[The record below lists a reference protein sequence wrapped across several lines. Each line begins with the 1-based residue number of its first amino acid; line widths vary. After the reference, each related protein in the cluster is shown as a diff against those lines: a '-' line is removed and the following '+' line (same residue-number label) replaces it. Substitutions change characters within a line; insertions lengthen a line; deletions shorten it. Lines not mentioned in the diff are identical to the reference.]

1 MMKEQGTEPNALL
14 TVEDIQRV
22 QFSKSFGGYRTD
34 EVDEFLDRCAE
45 TVDVLTSAHAAD
57 EQKMQVLAE
66 SIVDYREREDSIRT
80 ALLDARRMSD
90 TILEEARQRAEQ
102 ILAEAGEEAAHVR
115 ETAQATIEAEKA
127 EMARVRNE
135 VAAFKARLMSIYREH
150 LTLIGVLEDA
160 PAEATSS
167 TEPEKAEKP
176 EPAEQTEETE
186 KVAQNASAPAAEE
199 TAAHT
204 EVEAETLFSSETE
217 PETVA
222 APRFDLSRFSLE
234 DE

>member
-1 MMKEQGTEPNALL
+1 MMKEQGTEANALL

-45 TVDVLTSAHAAD
+45 TVDILTSTHAAD

-90 TILEEARQRAEQ
+90 TILEEARQKAEQ
-102 ILAEAGEEAAHVR
+102 ILADAGEEAAHVR

-127 EMARVRNE
+127 EMVRVRNE

-160 PAEATSS
+160 PAESAPA
-167 TEPEKAEKP
+167 TEPEKAEKAEP
-176 EPAEQTEETE
+176 TEKTEKTEEAAESAAVPAVEEPA
-186 KVAQNASAPAAEE
+186 APA
-199 TAAHT
+199 
-204 EVEAETLFSSETE
+204 EVEAETLFASEAE

-222 APRFDLSRFSLE
+222 VPRFDLSRFSLE

>member
-1 MMKEQGTEPNALL
+1 MMKEQGAAEPNALL
-14 TVEDIQRV
+14 TVEDIQQV

-45 TVDVLTSAHAAD
+45 TVDTLTSTHAAD

-66 SIVDYREREDSIRT
+66 SIVDYREQEDSIRT

-90 TILEEARQRAEQ
+90 TILEEARQKAEQ

-160 PAEATSS
+160 PAEEPAAS
-167 TEPEKAEKP
+167 TEPEKPEKP
-176 EPAEQTEETE
+176 EPAEKTE
-186 KVAQNASAPAAEE
+186 KIEELAENASAAVAEEPAASV
-199 TAAHT
+199 
-204 EVEAETLFSSETE
+204 EVEAESASEVE

>member
-1 MMKEQGTEPNALL
+1 MMKEQGAAEPNALL
-14 TVEDIQRV
+14 TVEDIQQV

-45 TVDVLTSAHAAD
+45 TVDALTSTHAAD

-66 SIVDYREREDSIRT
+66 SIVDYREQEDSIRT

-90 TILEEARQRAEQ
+90 TILEEARQKAEQ

-160 PAEATSS
+160 PAEEPSAS
-167 TEPEKAEKP
+167 TEPEKPEKP
-176 EPAEQTEETE
+176 EPAEKTEELAE
-186 KVAQNASAPAAEE
+186 NASAAVAEEPAASV
-199 TAAHT
+199 
-204 EVEAETLFSSETE
+204 EVEAESASEVE